1 MACVDMPVRFS
12 PRLACLSLALATIL
26 PGPSGLS
33 ASGPVEA
40 ARVHGVAR
48 LAVVAEGSL
57 LGIAL
62 ESRLLNLVGFEHQPR
77 TTEQKEAWA
86 RMLAALNTPTDLF
99 APTAAAACTPLRIA
113 IESPWLLAG
122 EGQDQDQ
129 DPAPEHHDQPD
140 PPELYAEYEFHCDAP
155 AELRGLTVDL
165 FVHFPGI
172 VHIQAEL
179 EGAGGASVVRLDA
192 GRRELRWR

>member
-1 MACVDMPVRFS
+1 MSARFS

-33 ASGPVEA
+33 ASSPGEA
-40 ARVHGVAR
+40 ARPHGVAR
-48 LAVVAEGSL
+48 LAVVVEGPL

-86 RMLAALNTPTDLF
+86 RMLAALNSPADLF
-99 APTAAAACTPLRIA
+99 APDAAAACTPLRIA
-113 IESPWLLAG
+113 IESPWLLA
-122 EGQDQDQ
+122 EEVQDQGPQ
-129 DPAPEHHDQPD
+129 QGPEHRDHPD
-140 PPELYAEYEFHCDAP
+140 HPELYAEYEFHCDAP

-179 EGAGGASVVRLDA
+179 AGAGGASVVRLDA